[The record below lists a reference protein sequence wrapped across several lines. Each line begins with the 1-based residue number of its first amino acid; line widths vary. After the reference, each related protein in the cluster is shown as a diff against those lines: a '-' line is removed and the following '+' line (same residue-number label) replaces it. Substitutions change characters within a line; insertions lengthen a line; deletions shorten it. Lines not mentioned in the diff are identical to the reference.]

1 MITRIPKGNK
11 QKTCFDLN
19 NVGLSSGVTTDP
31 KGSNISSS
39 WGGGGELEFKEFY
52 SNKHASYR
60 QHLLTLTFFSPILG

>member
-39 WGGGGELEFKEFY
+39 WGGGGGGV
-52 SNKHASYR
+52 R
-60 QHLLTLTFFSPILG
+60 V